1 MATDFVVTATRNQQ
15 IFKDV
20 GFKDGAIKYSFD
32 FGPWADDNGS
42 ITSVTWTVKAGSATI
57 SGDALAGNVATALV
71 TFGDT
76 GATLIQIKA
85 VTASSGTYIAY
96 LDVLAKDPQSG
107 TSDYGMVI

>member
-1 MATDFVVTATRNQQ
+1 MATDFVVTSTRNQQ

-42 ITSVTWTVKAGSATI
+42 VTSVTWTVKAGSATV
-57 SGDALAGNVATALV
+57 SGEALTSNVATALV

-76 GATLIQIKA
+76 GGTLIQIKA
-85 VTASSGTYIAY
+85 VTTSNGTYIAY

-107 TSDYGMVI
+107 TNDYGLSI